1 MGRGDDEWG
10 GVTTNGVTNGEL
22 SSDPCTPQEY
32 PPRPLPCI
40 QPTGSVS
47 AAQLSPSRIPLGRPP
62 AARRVGST
70 AGLSLAPRCSPN
82 QPTHQ
87 PTNQRR
93 TEKKQNPSPSS
104 AVITP
109 TFALN
114 PEENSIHSSVPFN
127 RINASSNRRWCTL
140 YPPTT
145 GEDRHVPNS
154 NAASATARR
163 TDGCVDS
170 PK

>member
-10 GVTTNGVTNGEL
+10 DERGAEQRPVHPTRI
-22 SSDPCTPQEY
+22 PTP
-32 PPRPLPCI
+32 PARAHPH
-40 QPTGSVS
+40 
-47 AAQLSPSRIPLGRPP
+47 QLSPSRIPLGRPP

-82 QPTHQ
+82 QPTHPPTNQ